1 MQDERVGQVGCNEQL
16 ERVMLSEKWGKIT
29 ALPSYSTALLNTPL
43 SCLPRPPP
51 LLPIASL
58 PAFCQPLTHC
68 PPHLPAYPL
77 SPKITLDRKSLE
89 ASSQAEGADA
99 LSLKASPGLPR
110 VRRLVLLTL
119 AELLDKQKTAA
130 ELLQQFVVAQQ
141 GFDLQ
146 VSVMARR
153 GEKAK
158 GRGQAAAVVQVRHD
172 KQAARNGMVALLHG
186 MGC

>member
-1 MQDERVGQVGCNEQL
+1 M
-16 ERVMLSEKWGKIT
+16 
-29 ALPSYSTALLNTPL
+29 
-43 SCLPRPPP
+43 
-51 LLPIASL
+51 
-58 PAFCQPLTHC
+58 
-68 PPHLPAYPL
+68 
-77 SPKITLDRKSLE
+77 
-89 ASSQAEGADA
+89 
-99 LSLKASPGLPR
+99 
-110 VRRLVLLTL
+110 RRLVLLTL